1 MKCRLCRAPAI
12 IDIRR
17 HNANFCAEHFLRL
30 CRDQVAKAI
39 ADFDM
44 FHRSDRVLVAV
55 SGGKDSLALWDI
67 LVELG
72 YEVDGLYIA
81 LGIGDYSHESSRY
94 AEDFAR
100 ARGLRLVVD
109 DLVVNHGFDIPN
121 GSRAAGRTPCSAC
134 GLTKRHLFD
143 EAARR
148 GNYDVVTTGHNL
160 DDETAV
166 LLGNILHWHTEYLGR
181 QAPML
186 PSRHGFPKK
195 VKPLVRLSE
204 RETAAYCVIR
214 GIDYMVDEC
223 PMATGNRH
231 LSYKAALNDIETSS
245 PGAKF
250 AFYFGFLQRAAER
263 FRDDSEDPSTP
274 LRPCSRCGAPCSS
287 EICAFCRL
295 VDRAT
300 AAVPI
305 EMRPRRKS
313 RKAVT

>member
-1 MKCRLCRAPAI
+1 VCREPAV

-39 ADFDM
+39 ANFEM
-44 FHRSDRVLVAV
+44 LHPSDRVLLAV

-72 YEVDGLYIA
+72 YAVDGFHIA
-81 LGIGDYSHESSRY
+81 LGIDDYSRESSRH
-94 AEDFAR
+94 AKDFAR
-100 ARGLRLVVD
+100 RRSLHLAID
-109 DLVVNHGFDIPN
+109 DLVIDHGFDIPN
-121 GSRAAGRTPCSAC
+121 GSRAVKRTPCSAC

-148 GNYDVVTTGHNL
+148 GRYDVVATGHNL
-160 DDETAV
+160 DDEAAV
-166 LLGNILHWHTEYLGR
+166 LLGNTLHWHTEYLGR
-181 QAPML
+181 QAPVL
-186 PSRHGFPKK
+186 PSLRGFPKK
-195 VKPLVRLSE
+195 VKPLVRLTE

-223 PMATGNRH
+223 PMAGGNRH
-231 LSYKAALNDIETSS
+231 LSYKAALNDIESSS

-250 AFYFGFLQRAAER
+250 AFYFGFLQRASAR
-263 FRDDSEDPSTP
+263 FGDDTDDASAT
-274 LRPCSRCGAPCSS
+274 LRPCSQCGAPCSS
-287 EICAFCRL
+287 DICAFCRF

-300 AAVPI
+300 APVPVV
-305 EMRPRRKS
+305 MRTGRIS